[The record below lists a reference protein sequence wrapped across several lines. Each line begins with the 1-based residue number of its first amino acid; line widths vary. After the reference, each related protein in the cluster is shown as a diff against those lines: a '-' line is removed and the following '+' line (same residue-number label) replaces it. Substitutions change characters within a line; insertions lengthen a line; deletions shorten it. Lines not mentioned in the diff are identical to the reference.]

1 MAPPSRWHNLF
12 TWLWWHASSCLPI
25 FLLTISK
32 HTFVALRLL
41 EFCQRVTHGNISTIL
56 SSLGRKVLERLAMKL
71 NGCLP
76 HRIKLMACALYCV
89 TLLWAVFSFWT
100 SSRQW
105 LQISLH
111 THSSWGCHFK
121 LKLFSWR
128 HGLNLWLVLFC
139 SQNRQ
144 LQGLKGLFNKNP
156 RHGSSEN
163 NNSHYIRKR
172 SIGDRILR
180 RTASAPAK
188 GRKKSKVGFQE
199 MVEIKDSVSEATRD
213 QDGVLRRTTRSL
225 QVRPVSMPV
234 DKSLLG
240 ALSLPIS
247 EAAKDTDG
255 KENSPG
261 KMLSVPLSC
270 IFFCPLF
277 PWQHDYHSAIK
288 IFWKINNF

>member
-1 MAPPSRWHNLF
+1 MGLICGWSF
-12 TWLWWHASSCLPI
+12 
-25 FLLTISK
+25 
-32 HTFVALRLL
+32 
-41 EFCQRVTHGNISTIL
+41 FC
-56 SSLGRKVLERLAMKL
+56 
-71 NGCLP
+71 P
-76 HRIKLMACALYCV
+76 
-89 TLLWAVFSFWT
+89 
-100 SSRQW
+100 
-105 LQISLH
+105 
-111 THSSWGCHFK
+111 
-121 LKLFSWR
+121 
-128 HGLNLWLVLFC
+128 
-139 SQNRQ
+139 QNRQ

-199 MVEIKDSVSEATRD
+199 MVEIKDSVSEATKD

-261 KMLSVPLSC
+261 KTLSVPLSS
-270 IFFCPLF
+270 IFFVPCF
-277 PWQHDYHSAIK
+277 HDNMTTILQLKYSEK
-288 IFWKINNF
+288 